1 MPQAL
6 CPSVAPEIALKSGIG
21 RDGNPYTF
29 LLQVKSQGGM
39 KVALYRYV
47 DCGCLSLLLYCLF
60 FHFLFFASTL
70 LHYYTLLACFGE
82 CYTTRIMGKVGLRD
96 FKRCCVKDGI
106 HMIGHIGTC
115 IGFNDGYNATIY
127 LLSQLKL
134 EGFSLHITFDM
145 LVEMI
150 SDMLSLSLFLSR

>member
-1 MPQAL
+1 M
-6 CPSVAPEIALKSGIG
+6 SIV
-21 RDGNPYTF
+21 
-29 LLQVKSQGGM
+29 V
-39 KVALYRYV
+39 VYRFF
-47 DCGCLSLLLYCLF
+47 LYCLF
-60 FHFLFFASTL
+60 FHFHFFFFFFASTL

-106 HMIGHIGTC
+106 HMIGHIRTC
-115 IGFNDGYNATIY
+115 IGFTDGYNATIY

-145 LVEMI
+145 LVENDI
-150 SDMLSLSLFLSR
+150 